1 MHPTELPRYAL
12 DGALRRRGKI
22 HAIEQ
27 VDPAKCALVVIDMQ
41 NVFLQKGAPA
51 ETPMAREIVPNVN
64 KLADAVRQTG
74 GRVIW
79 VQMAHSP
86 ENLDTWSFFYEAVS
100 RPERAE
106 KMLEWMAPGSQG
118 QQLWPQMDAREDD
131 LYVEKTRYSAFVQG
145 SSSIT
150 EVLTNHELDT
160 VLITGTISN
169 VCCES
174 SARDAMML
182 NYKTVMVSDGNAG
195 YTDEE
200 HLAALAS
207 IFQVFGDVYT
217 TEEMISLLESGVET
231 ATWQAAE

>member
-1 MHPTELPRYAL
+1 MHPTELPQYAI

-41 NVFLQKGAPA
+41 NVFLKEGAPA
-51 ETPMAREIVPNVN
+51 ETPMAREIVPNIN
-64 KLADAVRQTG
+64 KLANAVRQTG

-79 VQMAHSP
+79 VQMTHSS
-86 ENLDTWSFFYEAVS
+86 ENLDTWSFFYQVVS
-100 RPERAE
+100 RPERAR
-106 KMLEWMAPGSQG
+106 KMLEWMTPGSEG
-118 QQLWPQMDAREDD
+118 QQLWPQMDAQEND
-131 LYVEKTRYSAFVQG
+131 LYVEKTRYSVFGQG
-145 SSSIT
+145 SSTIT
-150 EVLTNHELDT
+150 EVMTDHELDT
-160 VLITGTISN
+160 VLITGTVSN

-195 YTDEE
+195 HTDEE

-217 TEEMISLLESGVET
+217 TEELISLLESGAET
-231 ATWQAAE
+231 AKRQAAE